1 MVVALSVI
9 AIEAA
14 IAVSI
19 EAIPVVV
26 VVVAAVVEA
35 VEVECNSSIYCIVV
49 YIYISRA

>member
-26 VVVAAVVEA
+26 VVVVEA
-35 VEVECNSSIYCIVV
+35 VEVECNSSIYCIV
-49 YIYISRA
+49 S